1 MKKQVETREQNK
13 LEREV
18 MKMIVIVKMDLQWKW
33 SRCGVGEGPVVKTPD
48 SSTAESSRDQSSSR
62 SVHCARCSLCAVAV
76 ALPSDCNSVD
86 SDSPCGPSE
95 VQHSTVHFTFLL

>member
-48 SSTAESSRDQSSSR
+48 SSQAASSSSL
-62 SVHCARCSLCAVAV
+62 SVQFAGCSLCAVAV